1 MITPKGYYMKQ
12 MKEKILVA
20 SRLRAGSG
28 RAHAAQPR
36 GSRGFDTGHTLHVYT

>member
-1 MITPKGYYMKQ
+1 MKQ

-28 RAHAAQPR
+28 RTHAQPR
-36 GSRGFDTGHTLHVYT
+36 GSRGFDTGHTLHVYK